1 MEDSY
6 QKECEAEVIKVTDNK
21 YIVLDQTV
29 FYPDAGG
36 QPYDK
41 GKIIKDTEEFAVDF
55 VKKLGSEISHEVD
68 RPGLE
73 AGDKVRCVIDWERR
87 HKLMRYHTAA
97 HLLSAIIFRD
107 TGAKITGN
115 QLSEDK
121 GRIDFSLEAFDSEKL
136 KSYEHEFNN
145 LVEKGAEVQTYFLP
159 KEEAFKIESIF
170 RLKNVLPETAKE
182 IRIIDIK
189 GIDKQACGGTHVK
202 DVSEIKGIRI
212 TETVNKGKSN
222 RRIYFTLKD

>member
-68 RPGLE
+68 HPGLE